1 MLDRESYSGRMW
13 HRLLGGNFWF
23 LVGCNGLFE
32 IEVRVRGDTQGEENA
47 CKDVFQLNN
56 NQFRGKRIYR
66 NGLSTSEHTML
77 QYNFG
82 IKTNLFNDDG
92 NVCYRVLPRREEN
105 SSPYFIS
112 ILALGGMEG
121 KRA

>member
-1 MLDRESYSGRMW
+1 MFGAEISDFLWVVIGYLRCVVRA
-13 HRLLGGNFWF
+13 GGVTW
-23 LVGCNGLFE
+23 E
-32 IEVRVRGDTQGEENA
+32 EENA

-56 NQFRGKRIYR
+56 NQFGGKRIYR

-92 NVCYRVLPRREEN
+92 NVCYRVLPRRGEN
-105 SSPYFIS
+105 ASPYFIS
-112 ILALGGMEG
+112 FSVVGGTEG